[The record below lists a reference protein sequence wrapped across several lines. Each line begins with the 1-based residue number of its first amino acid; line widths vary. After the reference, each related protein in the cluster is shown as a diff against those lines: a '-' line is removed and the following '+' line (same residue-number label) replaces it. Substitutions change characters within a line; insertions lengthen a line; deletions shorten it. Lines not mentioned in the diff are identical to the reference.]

1 MMNFFVK
8 ILDKIIHRTRALQG
22 GKVQVSGVVRGLD
35 KVKFEGN
42 NAVLGFSN
50 FNGKVSVGYATTF
63 GVHNLIHG
71 DVSIGRYCQFGPYA
85 AINTYNHPKD
95 HLSTY
100 INKRLLD
107 GLLTQYKTS
116 DETRIG
122 NDVWVG
128 KNAIILGGV
137 TIGNG
142 AIIAAGSVVTK
153 DVPPYHIAGGV
164 PAKILKPRFSKNV
177 IDEIEALQWWDKSE
191 REIEELKP
199 LFEKNLSGLNSIYE

>member
-1 MMNFFVK
+1 MIRLFLRIF
-8 ILDKIIHRTRALQG
+8 DKVIHRTRSEQRG
-22 GKVQVSGVVRGLD
+22 RVMVSGIVRGLD
-35 KVKFEGN
+35 KVRFEGN

-50 FNGKVSVGYATTF
+50 FNGNVEVGYATTF

-71 DVSIGRYCQFGPYA
+71 DIQIGKYCQFGPYA
-85 AINTYNHPKD
+85 AVNTYNHPKD

-116 DETRIG
+116 DKTFIG

-164 PAKILKPRFSKNV
+164 PAKILKPRFSRNV
-177 IDEIEALQWWDKSE
+177 MDQIEALEWWDKSE
-191 REIEELKP
+191 KEIEELKP